1 MSGARPFFDTNV
13 VLYLLSGD
21 RAKADRAE
29 ALLAEGGVISVQVL
43 NEFVAVARR
52 KSRMGWPEVNEVLQI
67 LRSVCAL
74 QPLGVETHELALV
87 FAERYGFSIHDAMIL
102 AAAELAGCGIVYTED
117 LQHQQL
123 INQRLTVINPFLE

>member
-1 MSGARPFFDTNV
+1 MSEAKFFFDTNV

-21 RAKADRAE
+21 REKADRAE
-29 ALLAEGGVISVQVL
+29 SLLAAGGVISVQVL

-52 KSRMGWPEVNEVLQI
+52 KLAMSWPEIHEVLQI
-67 LRSVCAL
+67 LRSLCEVR
-74 QPLGVETHELALV
+74 PLELESHELAL
-87 FAERYGFSIHDAMIL
+87 FNAESHGFSIYDAMIL
-102 AAAELAGCGIVYTED
+102 ASAQHAGCQVVFTED